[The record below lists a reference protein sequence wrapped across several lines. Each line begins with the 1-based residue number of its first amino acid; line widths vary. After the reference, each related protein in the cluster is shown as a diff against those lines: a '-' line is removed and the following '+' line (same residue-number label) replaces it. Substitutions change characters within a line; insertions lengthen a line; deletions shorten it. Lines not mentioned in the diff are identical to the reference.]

1 MIKSFYDNTLYIY
14 CLFLTLMAGIFL
26 GSEIETMKTDATVR
40 QANRIVKNCQTIIS
54 KGIYE

>member
-1 MIKSFYDNTLYIY
+1 
-14 CLFLTLMAGIFL
+14 MAGIFL